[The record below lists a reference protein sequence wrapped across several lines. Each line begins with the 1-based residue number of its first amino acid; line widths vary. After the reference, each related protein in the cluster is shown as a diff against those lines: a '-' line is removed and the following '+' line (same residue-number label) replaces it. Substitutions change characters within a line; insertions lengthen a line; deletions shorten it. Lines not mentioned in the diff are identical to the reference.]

1 MAKTTGSWVIPYF
14 EPNTIDYKPED
25 LCIGISLDVIYVSR
39 DLDTTNTMS
48 GSVSILTGKDGFLST
63 SYSDVSVL
71 ELISGGNKE
80 SIGGGNKE
88 SIGIESINIKYNTWY
103 FPEVNIK
110 FVDIRGNAVF
120 NPMEKTNDFGYHKN
134 AKGSFLKAFFTFP
147 YPIFKLTVKGYFG
160 EPVTYSLI
168 VKGVPKA
175 VFNSQTGNFEISAD
189 FIGHMYYSLTD
200 IPMSLVMAAPYIDY
214 GGTIELGNFQ
224 HRHGQGNT
232 AKIPTFVDF
241 ISDVNKVLGN
251 TKKDETINT
260 LKNNKASNDK
270 KITAIEECEKLLQAI
285 KDYIEKFYKQE
296 VQDGATTLTLDNTK
310 YDQNKKENDSKAQ
323 ITNELWNKIKPLKE
337 KLGEESLGLDLVIIK
352 NLDDNIPENVDDKG
366 NPKSFNFKCNFD
378 DDFKKL
384 QGQKDSL
391 NDSNKDIQ
399 KNIEQKEAEIVKNNM
414 PYVPTVK
421 NLVEMVIAHLNCLKQ
436 ITNRCMNNIK
446 KGNRSSKGIELEL
459 TDCNVKGG
467 LTTMYPF
474 TGFYNEKREVIWI
487 GDVKV
492 AKNFEEVNFIDS
504 IMKGVTNLTQKME
517 AVEKESELVASLTLN
532 YPQCDIRTFLH
543 EEWGDNIHQKNI
555 KAIGIADYCK
565 ELETDANDKDK
576 NILPQ
581 VFHVLAERLIL
592 AYFLY
597 GAEYANFCAKVE
609 ALKLLYNGYNEEVFN
624 ENSLWRNDTQT
635 KHEQMFDN
643 LLKSIKND
651 KVKRSKAEE
660 LSAEDLADYNYYKIP
675 LSIGELSVNI
685 FRKEENVNALAD
697 FVGKNYQV
705 TEYVI
710 PTKKTFSIEKNIT
723 KDRDN
728 FLTVIE
734 YLRSNGIDPHASYS
748 NFTKE
753 TYSMEDMHRHV
764 ASSGSLQYQKEKSS
778 GYRKAVDG
786 GKKFEKIE
794 VYVNEGNQ
802 NFNNFSSWFV
812 EGVEIDWLNRKSTYN
827 IPLNRYKTMDD
838 DDEIIFSFTT
848 SVLERNPNLNP
859 LSPDFFNT
867 GGIKKVPNVCIMS
880 TYVTLKFGMG
890 YGSGS
895 EKFNISPTEHRVLG
909 NLVMPLLEE
918 FYNKNKASFAKRCRE
933 YYNKEFGGNS
943 TLRQNFIYFVTE
955 SSYMFF
961 YYIKDEPLKFTT
973 NQYKDIDSNDTNA
986 LKEIS
991 QNSYANFLSTVRGYI
1006 NKKNQTNNNT
1016 SNSDNDSA
1024 TATAIIQDSET
1035 SKYRKLAIYEVFKHL
1050 YDRWK
1055 FGVENNDITN
1065 ISKITINDFKF
1076 RDAVDRGMDETLNA
1090 NIDKVIQL
1098 LLSVYKGDVD
1108 MSIYEFLFEIC
1119 KISDCLLLSLPCDT
1133 FNNIN
1138 STEKLKNIFKPYSY
1152 MSVAKSEMHPTFV
1165 VTYRQKDSQHLNMS
1179 ADESQYC
1186 DDGIDFLN
1194 SITLPYGI
1202 KNELGVFGVT
1212 YSLGNQSFFKDV
1224 QVSMDKPKVTEQ
1236 SIASTLQIAQ
1246 TGSKNSA
1253 ASYGVSY
1260 HDLYDTYS
1268 NHSYQCTVTMMG
1280 NAQIAPMMY
1289 FQLNNVPLFKGGY
1302 YIQNVE
1308 HSITKEG
1315 MKTTFTGTRLS
1326 RNQYK
1331 LFAAKFI
1338 KAPAG
1343 GGNQG
1348 TGGGENGKQ
1357 TNAGP
1362 GQYGGAGGNYN
1373 ARYAKGGL
1381 KYTKEDTVIIIVPQ
1395 FKMTDKNRQS
1405 PDLNPDDFSKKV
1417 HKEFK
1422 GILDE
1427 KGKGDDNGILYPY
1440 SDTGKEVFKER
1451 AYWVNRKMA
1460 LELEAQLKKAGYQVD
1475 MSYYNKSINGKT
1487 DYNMPTNGVV
1497 KFNGKE
1503 CTAIAIMLT
1512 VDALD
1517 KEVTNDAWLKTSD
1530 KFRTNVYY
1538 QPKKGI
1544 KVKKVTEVAM
1554 LPDISEKLAKAIKD
1568 RCNVVINTSIPKLE
1582 GKKHACQIKEMTKS
1596 FGKIGYAYPP
1606 SVVIKHMSVNEIGHA
1621 QALALKSYRELMAK
1635 LYVEGINN
1643 FFESVKDYVTDS
1655 SANEVQ
1661 YNYDEKMSKYYT
1673 WREVIKNPSKSEEW
1687 KYLPTDPQHIADL
1700 KEIYNNVLDLIVT
1713 KWKSKININS
1723 AYRTPKYNDTL
1734 EHSSKS
1740 SQHCLGQALDI
1751 SMYGSSNAN
1760 LFQLIYNMMNN
1771 GEITLGQLIWEG
1783 DMYENGIHY
1792 PSWIHISLPKRANG
1806 QKNYVLHY
1814 DTVNKVYSGRGKWK
1828 PPEGISPV
1836 NPKPT
1841 FK

>member
-1 MAKTTGSWVIPYF
+1 MAKTETLVIPYF

-25 LCIGISLDVIYVSR
+25 LCMGISLDVIYVSR
-39 DLDTTNTMS
+39 DLDTNNTMS
-48 GSVSILTGKDGFLST
+48 GSVSILTGKDSFLST
-63 SYSDVSVL
+63 SYSEVSVL
-71 ELISGGNKE
+71 EL
-80 SIGGGNKE
+80 IGGGNKE

-120 NPMEKTNDFGYHKN
+120 NPMEKTNDSGYNKI

-224 HRHGQGNT
+224 HRHGQGST

-270 KITAIEECEKLLQAI
+270 KITAIEECKKLLKVIQ
-285 KDYIEKFYKQE
+285 DYIEKFYEKTE
-296 VQDGATTLTLDNTK
+296 QDGVVTLILDNKK
-310 YDQNKKENDSKAQ
+310 YDDNKKENDSKAQ
-323 ITNELWNKIKPLKE
+323 ITNELWNQIKPLKE

-352 NLDDNIPENVDDKG
+352 NLDDNIPDNVDDKG
-366 NPKSFNFKCNFD
+366 NPISFYFKCNFD

-384 QGQKDSL
+384 YDQKHNL
-391 NDSNKDIQ
+391 NVSNKDIQ

-474 TGFYNEKREVIWI
+474 TGFYNVKREVIWI
-487 GDVKV
+487 GDVKP
-492 AKNFEEVNFIDS
+492 AQNFEEVNFIES
-504 IMKGVTNLTQKME
+504 IMKGITNLTQKME
-517 AVEKESELVASLTLN
+517 TVEKESELVASLTLN

-543 EEWGDNIHQKNI
+543 EKWGDNIHRKNI
-555 KAIGIADYCK
+555 EAIGIADYCK
-565 ELETDANDKDK
+565 ELEPNANDKDK

-624 ENSLWRNDTQT
+624 ETSLWRTDII
-635 KHEQMFDN
+635 KDHIRMFDE

-651 KVKRSKAEE
+651 KVKRSKAEP
-660 LSAEDLADYNYYKIP
+660 LYNRQGTDYNYYQVPITICG
-675 LSIGELSVNI
+675 LSCNI
-685 FRKEENVNALAD
+685 FRKEKNVALD
-697 FVGKNYQV
+697 VLGVNYEV
-705 TEYVI
+705 TEYFI
-710 PTKKTFSIEKNIT
+710 PTTDTFLIT
-723 KDRDN
+723 KDITNDRDN
-728 FLTVIE
+728 FVTVID
-734 YLRSNGIDPHASYS
+734 YLRSNEITPHTFYADFAKS
-748 NFTKE
+748 
-753 TYSMEDMHRHV
+753 TYSMEDMHRHIV
-764 ASSGSLQYQKEKSS
+764 KPDILPILAKRSS

-786 GKKFEKIE
+786 GKEFEEIE
-794 VYVNEGNQ
+794 VYVSEGEN
-802 NFNNFSSWFV
+802 NFNNFSNWFV
-812 EGVEIDWLNRKSTYN
+812 EGVEITWHNINSTTTMPYHKN
-827 IPLNRYKTMDD
+827 LSMDD
-838 DDEIIFSFTT
+838 DDKIIFSFTI
-848 SVLERNPNLNP
+848 SVLERNPCLNP
-859 LSPDFFNT
+859 LSCDFFNE
-867 GGIKKVPNVCIMS
+867 GGIKKVPNICIMS
-880 TYVTLKFGMG
+880 TYVTLKYGIG
-890 YGSGS
+890 YKSGVNR
-895 EKFNISPTEHRVLG
+895 FQLTPPEHSSLG
-909 NLVMPLLEE
+909 ELVMPLLEE
-918 FYNKNKASFAKRCRE
+918 FYNDNKASFAKECRL
-933 YYNKEFGGNS
+933 YYNKEFGGDS
-943 TLRQNFIYFVTE
+943 TLRQNFINFVRK

-961 YYIKDEPLKFTT
+961 KYKKNEPIQYKSNF
-973 NQYKDIDSNDTNA
+973 YKDIDSNDTKV
-986 LKEIS
+986 LEEIC
-991 QNSYANFLSTVRGYI
+991 QNSYDNFLSTIRGYI

-1138 STEKLKNIFKPYSY
+1138 SIEKLRNIFKPYSY

-1194 SITLPYGI
+1194 NTTFPHGI

-1460 LELEAQLKKAGYQVD
+1460 LELETQLKKAGYQVD
-1475 MSYYNKSINGKT
+1475 MSYYNKSIDGKT
-1487 DYNMPTNGVV
+1487 DYKMPTNGVV

-1503 CTAIAIMLT
+1503 CTVIAIMLT

-1544 KVKKVTEVAM
+1544 KVNKVTEVAM

-1568 RCNVVINTSIPKLE
+1568 RCNTGINISIPKLE

-1606 SVVIKHMSVNEIGHA
+1606 SVVIKNMSVNEIGHT

-1655 SANEVQ
+1655 TANEVQ

-1673 WREVIKNPSKSEEW
+1673 WREAIKNPSKSEEW
-1687 KYLPTDPQHIADL
+1687 KYLPTDTQHIADL
-1700 KEIYNNVLDLIVT
+1700 KEIYNKVLDPIVT

-1723 AYRTPKYNDTL
+1723 AYRSPQFNATL
-1734 EHSSKS
+1734 PHSSKS

-1783 DMYENGIHY
+1783 DAYDKNGKHY

-1814 DTVNKVYSGRGKWK
+1814 DTVAKKYSGKGKWK
-1828 PPEGISPV
+1828 PPEGISPD
-1836 NPKPT
+1836 NPNPT